1 MSVGAETFPADSEA
15 ALNPLRDLVRGL
27 TALVEATTDETRL
40 LSEGRALL
48 RSLVESDD
56 WLPPVYAAPN
66 PDRYTQYLLY
76 RDPQTRFSVVSFV
89 WGPGQRTPIHDHTVW
104 GLVGVLRG
112 AEIVEHYDR
121 HGGLRLTGSDRLEAG
136 DVDILSPASGDVHR
150 VSNGAAETVSVSIH
164 VYGADIGTV
173 ERHVFAL
180 DGTTKPFVSGYAPA
194 PALDLE
200 IH

>member
-1 MSVGAETFPADSEA
+1 MNSAAPAVLADLRPLRGFVADLSRLLDEEPDEARILAEGAD
-15 ALNPLRDLVRGL
+15 LLRDLI
-27 TALVEATTDETRL
+27 AA
-40 LSEGRALL
+40 
-48 RSLVESDD
+48 DD
-56 WLPPVYAAPN
+56 WLPDEHAAPD
-66 PDRYTQYLLY
+66 PEYYRQYLLY
-76 RDPQTRFSVVSFV
+76 RDPEARFSIVSFV

-112 AEIVEHYDR
+112 AEIVENYDR

-136 DVDILSPASGDVHR
+136 DVEALSPVTGDIHR
-150 VSNGAAETVSVSIH
+150 VSNGAGNAVSVSIH

-180 DGTTKPFVSGYAPA
+180 DGAIKPFVSGYAPA